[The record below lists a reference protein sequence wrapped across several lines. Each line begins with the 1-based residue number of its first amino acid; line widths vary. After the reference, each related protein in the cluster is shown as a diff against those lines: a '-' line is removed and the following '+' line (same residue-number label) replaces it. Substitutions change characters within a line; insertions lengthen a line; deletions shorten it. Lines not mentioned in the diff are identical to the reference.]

1 MQDILLQMLEI
12 YEMPGQ
18 SFWRAHELLK
28 LKEMKDQIGFHK
40 PVLEIGCGD
49 GVFSSLVFD
58 RIDDAID
65 INPRAIERARK
76 LTNLY
81 ERLHLMDAREMQ
93 FADSVYRTV
102 FANCVLEHIP
112 SVDQIIKSSYRVL
125 AKDGVFVTTVPLV
138 EMNNFLMFKSS
149 RYTELRR
156 RQLSHINLL
165 TVDQWNQMFVEVGFS
180 QTKFFPYLVANQCN
194 LWDTM
199 DFPISIGW
207 RRYTVGNAL
216 RVMSRALPKS
226 IIRHVRLA
234 IARALI
240 RQAPNLRI
248 NVPCAM
254 AIVAFK

>member
-1 MQDILLQMLEI
+1 MQNILLQMLEI
-12 YEMPGQ
+12 YELPGQ

-28 LKEMKDQIGFHK
+28 LKELKDQIGFHK

-76 LTNLY
+76 LTNFY
-81 ERLHLMDAREMQ
+81 ERLHSMDAREMQ

-112 SVDQIIKSSYRVL
+112 SVDHIIKSSYRVL
-125 AKDGVFVTTVPLV
+125 AQDGVFVTTVPLV
-138 EMNNFLMFKSS
+138 EMNDFLLFKSAG
-149 RYTELRR
+149 YAELRR
-156 RQLSHINLL
+156 RQLSHANLL
-165 TVDQWNQMFVEVGFS
+165 TMGQWQQMFTEAGFS
-180 QTKFFPYLVANQCN
+180 QVKFFPYLIENQCH

-199 DFPISIGW
+199 DFPISFGF
-207 RRYTVGNAL
+207 RRFTVGNGL
-216 RVMSRALPKS
+216 RLMSRALPKS
-226 IIRHVRLA
+226 IIRRVRLS
-234 IARALI
+234 IARTLA
-240 RQAPNLRI
+240 RHAPNPEN
-248 NVPCAM
+248 NVPCAA